1 MAKSSTAIQAY
12 LSFEVADPSYAS
24 AESTIAELPNF
35 EHYEEPPKVVVAVKA
50 STSCTIV
57 VAAVTEVIHSEWV
70 LSTEPEEQLADI
82 SKVNET
88 VVQAHDVMAMMADAE
103 KKMHLVVEQI
113 LRDACDG
120 EPFEPTFSVSQRS
133 SSFPS

>member
-1 MAKSSTAIQAY
+1 M
-12 LSFEVADPSYAS
+12 
-24 AESTIAELPNF
+24 
-35 EHYEEPPKVVVAVKA
+35 AVKA
-50 STSCTIV
+50 SASCTIV
-57 VAAVTEVIHSEWV
+57 VAAVTEVLHSEWV
-70 LSTEPEEQLADI
+70 LSTKLEEQLADI
-82 SKVNET
+82 AKVSET

-120 EPFEPTFSVSQRS
+120 EPFEPTFLVSQRS